1 MIVQSLW
8 IQAQVSEVEH
18 THSPSHTQM
27 QEEGVT
33 AEQIFEWL
41 LRKNAELSC
50 WPPHAWA
57 REGVSFDA
65 AAKAREAGFYLGCT
79 TAWKW
84 ELDSSADG
92 GRRWGTSALVSN
104 RIVDRDLDT
113 NVGRVTG
120 PASGAL
126 RYWERVVAE

>member
-1 MIVQSLW
+1 MTSALCWCTALVLASPQSVTAFMSL
-8 IQAQVSEVEH
+8 
-18 THSPSHTQM
+18 PSHPHPS
-27 QEEGVT
+27 
-33 AEQIFEWL
+33 L
-41 LRKNAELSC
+41 ELAR
-50 WPPHAWA
+50 PHSSSWHP
-57 REGVSFDA
+57 

-92 GRRWGTSALVSN
+92 GRRWGTSALVTN